1 MEHPLGWIPF
11 WARNQASGTFRTLT
25 DLHSLTDVDIKRE
38 MGKKLTELRQD
49 MNRSAES
56 LRKELEHMRRSQ
68 EKLENSL
75 AETQTERKAIK
86 TRRNN
91 ADEGIGEVEDRTMEL
106 TQTGQQTE
114 NQIEKHESHLR
125 ELWDNIKRAKI
136 CKTETPQGE
145 AKEEGLK
152 IYLKE
157 LHLETFPI

>member
-1 MEHPLGWIPF
+1 
-11 WARNQASGTFRTLT
+11 
-25 DLHSLTDVDIKRE
+25 
-38 MGKKLTELRQD
+38 

-56 LRKELEHMRRSQ
+56 LRRELEHMRRSQ

-91 ADEGIGEVEDRTMEL
+91 ADEGISEVEDRTMEL

-114 NQIEKHESHLR
+114 NQMEKHESHLR
-125 ELWDNIKRAKI
+125 DLWGNIKRARL
-136 CKTETPQGE
+136 CTTETPQGE
-145 AKEEGLK
+145 TKEEGLK